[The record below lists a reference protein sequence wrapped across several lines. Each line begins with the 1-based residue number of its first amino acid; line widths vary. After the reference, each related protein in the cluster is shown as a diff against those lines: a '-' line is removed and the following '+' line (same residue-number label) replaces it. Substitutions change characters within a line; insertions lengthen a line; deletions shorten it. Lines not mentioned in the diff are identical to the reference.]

1 MKKSLLQIM
10 GMTCKHCTNS
20 VKMTLEELE
29 GVETANVDLDG
40 SAEVSYDET
49 KVDVDKM
56 EKAIEDI
63 PYILLATTD
72 M

>member
-1 MKKSLLQIM
+1 MKKTLLQIQ

-20 VKMTLEELE
+20 VKTSLEELE
-29 GVETANVDLDG
+29 GVANAKVDLDG
-40 SAEVSYDET
+40 FAEVSYDET
-49 KVDVDKM
+49 KVTTDKM
-56 EKAIEDI
+56 QNILEDT